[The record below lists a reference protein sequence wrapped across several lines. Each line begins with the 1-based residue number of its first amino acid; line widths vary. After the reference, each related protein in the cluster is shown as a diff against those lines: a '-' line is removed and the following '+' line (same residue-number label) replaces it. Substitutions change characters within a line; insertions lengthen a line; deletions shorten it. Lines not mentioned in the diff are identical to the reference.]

1 MFNRNH
7 NLILQLNMFVYLSVE
22 FDFWV
27 LTHVKLP
34 ARVQGIFF
42 ISGILT
48 YLIVFYTGGLI
59 FY

>member
-1 MFNRNH
+1 MVNRNH

-22 FDFWV
+22 FDFWT

-34 ARVQGIFF
+34 TRVQGIFF